1 MKQRLGSDPLS
12 WIRDTRAPQ
21 EDANTGERD
30 GTTAAPTAPATPAP
44 STNDTNTGERDA
56 ASAPAAPTAPATPA
70 PSTNDAN
77 TGERDAA
84 TAAAPAAPA
93 ASTKKTNT
101 TERAA
106 RPAASAASTKK
117 ANTGERAARRKPA
130 QAAQVAQAAPAAQA
144 AQVAQA
150 GPAAP
155 AAPAAP
161 ANDTNTGE
169 LPGEEALR
177 ALIARELAGMTPRRG
192 RPRTNLRE
200 VTKSSQEGLPENWTR
215 ATFIVR
221 ETLLEDL
228 KDCAY
233 TRRKTIRDVLDEA
246 LTAYLSGQELLRR
259 PR

>member
-12 WIRDTRAPQ
+12 WIRDTRTSQ

-30 GTTAAPTAPATPAP
+30 AATAAPAP

-56 ASAPAAPTAPATPA
+56 ATA
-70 PSTNDAN
+70 
-77 TGERDAA
+77 
-84 TAAAPAAPA
+84 
-93 ASTKKTNT
+93 
-101 TERAA
+101 AA
-106 RPAASAASTKK
+106 RPAAAPVAPAASAKK
-117 ANTGERAARRKPA
+117 ANTGERTARRKPA
-130 QAAQVAQAAPAAQA
+130 QAAPA
-144 AQVAQA
+144 AQA
-150 GPAAP
+150 GPAAQ
-155 AAPAAP
+155 

-177 ALIARELAGMTPRRG
+177 ALIARELAGMAPRRG

>member
-12 WIRDTRAPQ
+12 WIRDTRTSQ

-30 GTTAAPTAPATPAP
+30 GTTAAPAAP
-44 STNDTNTGERDA
+44 TNDTNTGERDA
-56 ASAPAAPTAPATPA
+56 AIAAAPAAPA

-77 TGERDAA
+77 TGERAA
-84 TAAAPAAPA
+84 GPAS
-93 ASTKKTNT
+93 STKN
-101 TERAA
+101 
-106 RPAASAASTKK
+106 

-130 QAAQVAQAAPAAQA
+130 QAAQAAPAAQ
-144 AQVAQA
+144 
-150 GPAAP
+150 
-155 AAPAAP
+155 

-177 ALIARELAGMTPRRG
+177 ALIARELAGMAPRRG

>member
-30 GTTAAPTAPATPAP
+30 GTTAAPTAPTTPAP

-56 ASAPAAPTAPATPA
+56 ASAPAAPAA
-70 PSTNDAN
+70 STNDAN

-84 TAAAPAAPA
+84 T
-93 ASTKKTNT
+93 
-101 TERAA
+101 AA

-130 QAAQVAQAAPAAQA
+130 QAAQVAQAGPAGPAAPAAQA
-144 AQVAQA
+144 AQAAPA
-150 GPAAP
+150 GPAAQ
-155 AAPAAP
+155 

-177 ALIARELAGMTPRRG
+177 ALIARELAGMAPRRG

>member
-12 WIRDTRAPQ
+12 WIRDTRTSQ

-30 GTTAAPTAPATPAP
+30 AATAAPTAPTAPAAP
-44 STNDTNTGERDA
+44 TNDTNTGERDA
-56 ASAPAAPTAPATPA
+56 ASAP
-70 PSTNDAN
+70 
-77 TGERDAA
+77 
-84 TAAAPAAPA
+84 APAAPA

-106 RPAASAASTKK
+106 RPAAAPVAPAASTKK

-130 QAAQVAQAAPAAQA
+130 QAAPA
-144 AQVAQA
+144 AQA
-150 GPAAP
+150 GPAGP

-177 ALIARELAGMTPRRG
+177 ALIARELAGMAPRRG

>member
-12 WIRDTRAPQ
+12 WIRDTRTSQ

-30 GTTAAPTAPATPAP
+30 AAIAHAAPAAPTNDTNTGERDAATAAPAA

-56 ASAPAAPTAPATPA
+56 ASAPAPV
-70 PSTNDAN
+70 
-77 TGERDAA
+77 
-84 TAAAPAAPA
+84 APAAPA

-106 RPAASAASTKK
+106 RPAVASTKK

-130 QAAQVAQAAPAAQA
+130 QAAQ
-144 AQVAQA
+144 A
-150 GPAAP
+150 GPAAQ
-155 AAPAAP
+155 

>member
-1 MKQRLGSDPLS
+1 MGEQSARPAV
-12 WIRDTRAPQ
+12 TAP
-21 EDANTGERD
+21 D
-30 GTTAAPTAPATPAP
+30 AAPTA

-56 ASAPAAPTAPATPA
+56 ASARP
-70 PSTNDAN
+70 
-77 TGERDAA
+77 
-84 TAAAPAAPA
+84 AAAPAASTNDTNTGEQSARPA
-93 ASTKKTNT
+93 ARPARRKPASTKKTNT
-101 TERAA
+101 
-106 RPAASAASTKK
+106 
-117 ANTGERAARRKPA
+117 GERAA
-130 QAAQVAQAAPAAQA
+130 AP
-144 AQVAQA
+144 V
-150 GPAAP
+150 AP

-161 ANDTNTGE
+161 HSDANTGE

-221 ETLLEDL
+221 QTLLEDL

-233 TRRKTIRDVLDEA
+233 TQRRTIRDVLDEA
-246 LTAYLSGQELLRR
+246 LRAYLSGQELLRR

>member
-12 WIRDTRAPQ
+12 WIRDTRTSQ

-30 GTTAAPTAPATPAP
+30 AATAAPAP

-56 ASAPAAPTAPATPA
+56 AT
-70 PSTNDAN
+70 
-77 TGERDAA
+77 
-84 TAAAPAAPA
+84 
-93 ASTKKTNT
+93 
-101 TERAA
+101 AA
-106 RPAASAASTKK
+106 RPAAAPVAPAASAKK
-117 ANTGERAARRKPA
+117 ANTGERTARRKPA
-130 QAAQVAQAAPAAQA
+130 QAAPAAPAAQA
-144 AQVAQA
+144 
-150 GPAAP
+150 GPAAQ
-155 AAPAAP
+155 

-177 ALIARELAGMTPRRG
+177 ALIARELAGMAPRRG